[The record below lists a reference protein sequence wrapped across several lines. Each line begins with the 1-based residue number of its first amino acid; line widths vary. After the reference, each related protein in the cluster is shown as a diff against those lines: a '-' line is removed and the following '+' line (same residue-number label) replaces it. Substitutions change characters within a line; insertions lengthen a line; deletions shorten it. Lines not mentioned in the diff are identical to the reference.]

1 MHIQKIF
8 VILAFNN
15 QLMETLISLLVQIPG
30 VGGILESPVRSIL
43 GAIYLFSFSCLIVF
57 SAAKQKEKLHGGG
70 GGNDSNILRWGFIE
84 KYFYYFDGCFIESIK
99 LYSII
104 HTVQ

>member
-57 SAAKQKEKLHGGG
+57 FCSKTEREVAWR
-70 GGNDSNILRWGFIE
+70 RWR
-84 KYFYYFDGCFIESIK
+84 KR
-99 LYSII
+99 
-104 HTVQ
+104 Q